1 MKDYIFGSIV
11 FTSHSTLGDPEDP
24 EDFIT
29 AFTGII
35 TVRIESSDSEVEVG
49 RMQGSMVEIKK
60 AADYGC
66 SIFDVFDATAG
77 IDEYMAQIW
86 DHGSD
91 DYSKLVNPDEAF
103 LWDTLI
109 LENLY
114 IYPEFNGHGYGLAAI
129 QRTIEHFYRDSF
141 LVIFKACPLQKFD
154 KEHHSD
160 NFNKRMDL
168 SKFGADNKKA
178 LKSLMAYYSS
188 GGFKRIGKTEYMYK
202 LEIGL
207 KEDLVNGALQ

>member
-11 FTSHSTLGDPEDP
+11 FTSHASLGDPEDP

-29 AFTGII
+29 KFTGII
-35 TVRIESSDSEVEVG
+35 KAYSENSNSEFEVG
-49 RMQGSMVEIKK
+49 RIQGSMVEIKK
-60 AADYGC
+60 AIDYDC
-66 SIFDVFDATAG
+66 SVFDVFDATAG
-77 IDEYMAQIW
+77 IDEYMTQVW
-86 DHGSD
+86 DYDSH
-91 DYSKLVNPDEAF
+91 DYSKLVNPDEEF
-103 LWDTLI
+103 LRDTLI

-129 QRTIEHFYRDSF
+129 QRTIEHFDRDSF
-141 LVIFKACPLQKFD
+141 LVIFKACPLQKFN

-168 SKFGADNKKA
+168 SKFETDKKKA

-202 LEIGL
+202 LEVGL